1 MELSP
6 NNNNISNIPLDHITV
21 QKMVFVFNSLNDGW
35 TVRKIEDNKFEFIKD
50 KGRIKKEILLDE
62 FIKTNLDINNL
73 PK

>member
-6 NNNNISNIPLDHITV
+6 NNNNIPLDHITV
-21 QKMVFVFNSLNDGW
+21 QKMIFVFNSLNDGW

>member
-6 NNNNISNIPLDHITV
+6 NNNNISNISLDHITV

>member
-6 NNNNISNIPLDHITV
+6 NNDNISLDRITI

-50 KGRIKKEILLDE
+50 KGKIKKEIILDE

>member
-6 NNNNISNIPLDHITV
+6 NNDNISLDRITI

-50 KGRIKKEILLDE
+50 KGKIKKEIVLDE
-62 FIKTNLDINNL
+62 FIKKNLDINNL

>member
-6 NNNNISNIPLDHITV
+6 NNDNISLDRITI

-35 TVRKIEDNKFEFIKD
+35 TVRKIEDNTFEFIKD
-50 KGRIKKEILLDE
+50 KGQIKKEIILDE

>member
-6 NNNNISNIPLDHITV
+6 NNNNISLDHITV

>member
-6 NNNNISNIPLDHITV
+6 NNDNISLDRITI

-50 KGRIKKEILLDE
+50 KGKIKKEIVLDE

>member
-1 MELSP
+1 
-6 NNNNISNIPLDHITV
+6 
-21 QKMVFVFNSLNDGW
+21 MVFVFNSLNDGW

-50 KGRIKKEILLDE
+50 KGKIKKEIVLDE